1 MDAKSTR
8 GQSRPISNRRKGR
21 RFKVDRREAVRF
33 EPNQENRRKKSR
45 AALQLWLHF
54 EIY

>member
-33 EPNQENRRKKSR
+33 EPNQENPAEKNLGRLSNDG
-45 AALQLWLHF
+45 
-54 EIY
+54 